1 MSSKSIKNYNSSWL
15 VSIIKYGLFACF
27 FMPLIVNGS
36 FIFPYIFPK
45 QAFFQIIVEIV
56 FALYLFLA
64 FKNPDYRPRSSWLF
78 KALLAYFLI
87 MILSSVFG
95 VNAYHSF
102 WSNYER
108 MAGVVSLFHY
118 LGFLFVAVNM
128 FKTPKDWH
136 LFFDVSILASVLEA
150 FYGLGQ
156 LAGIFTSSGGAR
168 IDGTIGNSSF
178 LAGYM
183 LINALLAFWLA
194 LEKNSFNWR
203 LIYSAVIVLNLV
215 VLYQTQTR
223 GAAVALLA
231 GLFCLTLF
239 FIFAPKKALE
249 QEFFKRAVNLKKY
262 AIGFLIAGLLLAGFI
277 WLARDSAFV
286 KNHSTLYRVTHISL
300 TETTA
305 QTRLLAWKMSLTG
318 FKERPIFGW
327 GPENYYVLFNKYYDP
342 HLYPVESWFDRS
354 HNAYLDILV
363 NTGIIGFAAYLAI
376 VFLAFWYLWSAWKK
390 EKINYFTAA
399 IFTVILLA
407 YGIQNIFVFDTQVT
421 LLMFYSLLAFIV
433 FLSAR
438 PLSGAGE
445 ISQAMKPNFIFIFL
459 AAAALL
465 LVFYSANVKPG
476 LASATG
482 IDALQSLQAGK
493 AEQSLEQFKTA
504 FNIGSFGL
512 PEVAMRAQDIAMS
525 LMISSNS
532 SADIKK
538 KFVDL
543 AIDGMNRSLEQEPL
557 NARFM
562 MMLSSVYLSS
572 AGPENSY
579 LAEADALLQK
589 AMELSPTRQEL
600 YFYVGQV
607 RMYQGRAQEALALFK
622 RAVELNDQVSL
633 SHWNYGIIAIGVGQ
647 KDLGE
652 KEIQTAMDMGHSFG
666 LSDIKQLINAYGRTN
681 DVPRI
686 IALHQKWISLLPND
700 AAPYASLAA
709 VMAQSGDKQKAQEF
723 ALQAAEI
730 DPSYKAEAEQF
741 IKSLG
746 L

>member
-1 MSSKSIKNYNSSWL
+1 MSQKPVKNYSSSWL
-15 VSIIKYGLFACF
+15 LPAIKYGLFACL
-27 FMPLIVNGS
+27 FMPLIISGK

-45 QAFFQIIVEIV
+45 QAFFQIVVEII

-64 FKNPDYRPRSSWLF
+64 LKDPNYRPRSSWLWRV
-78 KALLAYFLI
+78 LLAYFCV

-118 LGFLFVAVNM
+118 LGFLFVAANV
-128 FKTPKDWH
+128 FKTKQDWH
-136 LFFDVSILASVLEA
+136 SFFDFSIIASFLEA
-150 FYGLGQ
+150 LYAFGQ
-156 LAGIFTSSGGAR
+156 IFGVFTSSGGTR
-168 IDGTIGNSSF
+168 FDGTIGNASF

-183 LINALLAFWLA
+183 LINGFFALWLF
-194 LEKNSFNWR
+194 LEKKSAGWRSFYGVVV
-203 LIYSAVIVLNLV
+203 LLNLIIM
-215 VLYQTQTR
+215 YETQTR
-223 GAAVALLA
+223 GAAVAFVL
-231 GLFCLTLF
+231 GVFVLFLF
-239 FIFAPKKALE
+239 FVFARKKDLAQLPFNNP
-249 QEFFKRAVNLKKY
+249 QRFKKY
-262 AIGFLIAGLLLAGFI
+262 ALAVFAAIFLLGGLI
-277 WLARDSAFV
+277 WFGRDLSFV
-286 KNHSTLYRVTHISL
+286 KNNPTLYRVTHISI
-300 TETTA
+300 TEATA
-305 QTRLLAWKMSLTG
+305 QTRLLAWKMSWQG

-327 GPENYYVLFNKYYDP
+327 GPENYYVVFNKYYNP
-342 HLYPVESWFDRS
+342 HLYPVESWFDRA

-390 EKINYFTAA
+390 EKINYFTAV

-407 YGIQNIFVFDTQVT
+407 YSIQNIFVFDTQVT

-433 FLSAR
+433 WLSFTFQPEPAGQAVR
-438 PLSGAGE
+438 PNVFFVSL
-445 ISQAMKPNFIFIFL
+445 IV
-459 AAAALL
+459 
-465 LVFYSANVKPG
+465 LVMVFSMYSINIKPG
-476 LASATG
+476 LAGATG

-504 FNIGSFGL
+504 FDIGSFGL
-512 PEVAMRAQDIAMS
+512 PEVAMRVQDAAIQLS
-525 LMISSNS
+525 LNSNIP
-532 SADIKK
+532 AEVKNN
-538 KFVDL
+538 FVGL
-543 AIDGMNRSLEQEPL
+543 AIDGMNKSLELEPL

-600 YFYVGQV
+600 CFYVGQV
-607 RMYQGRAQEALALFK
+607 RMYQGRAEEALALFK
-622 RAVELNDQVSL
+622 RAVELNEQVGI
-633 SHWNYGIIAIGVGQ
+633 SHWNYGVIAIGVGQ

-652 KEIQTAMDMGHSFG
+652 KEVQTAMDMGHSFG
-666 LSDIKQLINAYGRTN
+666 PADIKQLINAYGRTN
-681 DVPRI
+681 DIPRI
-686 IALHQKWISLLPND
+686 ISLHQKWISLLPND
-700 AAPYASLAA
+700 AASYASLAA
-709 VMAQSGDKQKAQEF
+709 VYAQSGDKQKAQEF